1 MKLEAK
7 IKDMLSNLLG
17 ISLSDI
23 DANSTKGSLGMDSL
37 DDVEF
42 IMCLEE
48 EFDIEISD
56 DEAEKIVSIQDA
68 AELVES
74 IRNGNT

>member
-1 MKLEAK
+1 
-7 IKDMLSNLLG
+7 
-17 ISLSDI
+17 
-23 DANSTKGSLGMDSL
+23 MDSL
-37 DDVEF
+37 DGVEF

-68 AELVES
+68 AKLVES
-74 IRNGNT
+74 IRNGNI

>member
-1 MKLEAK
+1 MSVETRV
-7 IKDMLSNLLG
+7 IEEIENLLG
-17 ISLSDI
+17 ISKGEITLE
-23 DANSTKGSLGMDSL
+23 STRDEIGMDSL

-56 DEAEKIVSIQDA
+56 ADAERITTAKDA
-68 AELVES
+68 VDVVNEYLSA
-74 IRNGNT
+74 